1 MKRREFTLA
10 LGTVSLLA
18 RTAQAAD
25 KPVEGKDYTL
35 VKPPVP
41 APAGGKIEVFEFFG
55 YWCPHCNAFE
65 PLLEAWAAKLPAD
78 VELRRV
84 PVGWQAMHV
93 PYQRL
98 YYALEA
104 MGQVPAIQRKVFH
117 AIHEQDLRIV
127 GDDDIAPFAAAIGVD
142 AAKLTAAMKSATVA
156 AKVKMANQLFKEA
169 GVEGVPT
176 LVIGGR
182 YLTTPGKAGSQERVL
197 QIADALIAE
206 VRASR

>member
-18 RTAQAAD
+18 RTARAAD

-35 VKPPVP
+35 VKPPMP
-41 APAGGKIEVFEFFG
+41 SPAGGKIEVVEFFG

-78 VELRRV
+78 VVLRRV

-93 PYQRL
+93 SYQRL

-142 AAKLTAAMKSATVA
+142 AAKLTAAMKSAAVA

-169 GVEGVPT
+169 GAEGVPT

-206 VRASR
+206 VRANR

>member
-1 MKRREFTLA
+1 MKRRVFTLA
-10 LGTVSLLA
+10 LGAVPLIA
-18 RTAQAAD
+18 RTARAAD

-41 APAGGKIEVFEFFG
+41 VPAGGKIEVVEFFG

-65 PLLEAWAAKLPAD
+65 PLLEAWAAKLPAY
-78 VELRRV
+78 VALRRV

-104 MGQVPAIQRKVFH
+104 MGQVPAIQRKVFD

-142 AAKLTAAMKSATVA
+142 AAKLTAAMKSAAVA
-156 AKVKMANQLFKEA
+156 AKVKAANQLFKED

-182 YLTTPGKAGSQERVL
+182 YLTTPGKAGSQERAL

>member
-10 LGTVSLLA
+10 LGTMSLLA
-18 RTAQAAD
+18 RAARAAD
-25 KPVEGKDYTL
+25 NPVEGKDYTL
-35 VKPPVP
+35 VKPPV
-41 APAGGKIEVFEFFG
+41 AVPAGGRVEVVEFFG

-65 PLLEAWAAKLPAD
+65 PLLEAWAAKLPPYVD
-78 VELRRV
+78 LRRI

-104 MGQVPAIQRKVFH
+104 LGQVPAIQRKVFH
-117 AIHEQDLRIV
+117 AVHEQDLRLV
-127 GDDDIAPFAAAIGVD
+127 DDADVAPFAAAIGVD
-142 AAKLTAAMKSATVA
+142 DAKLAAAMKSAAVA
-156 AKVKMANQLFKEA
+156 AKVKMANKLFKEY

-176 LVIGGR
+176 LAIGGR

-197 QIADALIAE
+197 QIADALITE
-206 VRASR
+206 IRTSR

>member
-1 MKRREFTLA
+1 MKRRDFTLA
-10 LGTVSLLA
+10 LGAVPLIA
-18 RTAQAAD
+18 RTARAAD

-35 VKPPVP
+35 VKSPVP
-41 APAGGKIEVFEFFG
+41 VPAGGKIEVVEFFG

-65 PLLEAWAAKLPAD
+65 PLLEAWAAKLPPD

-104 MGQVPAIQRKVFH
+104 MGQVPAVQLKVFH

-142 AAKLTAAMKSATVA
+142 AARLAAAMKSAAVA
-156 AKVKMANQLFKEA
+156 AKVKAANQLFKQD

-182 YLTTPGKAGSQERVL
+182 HLTTPGKAGSQERVL

>member
-10 LGTVSLLA
+10 LGAVPLIA
-18 RTAQAAD
+18 RTARAAD

-35 VKPPVP
+35 VKTPVP
-41 APAGGKIEVFEFFG
+41 APAGGKIEVVEFFG

-117 AIHEQDLRIV
+117 AIHEQDMRIV

-142 AAKLTAAMKSATVA
+142 AAKLSAAMKSAAVA
-156 AKVKMANQLFKEA
+156 AKVKMANQLFKDD

-206 VRASR
+206 LRARR